1 MANGESQA
9 SYLTSGQMAEANG
22 VSRKALRVYRE
33 KGILEPHHVDPD
45 SDRTFYDI
53 RQSKKLDLVARL
65 QGMGMSLDEIKAIL
79 DARDVEVLRESLER
93 RVDALDEQ
101 IAILRQVR
109 QDARNAVQRCVLY
122 RNPPLVDQIM
132 IEQVAE
138 QRILSFPAPDLS
150 AHGLVPD
157 SAQEWEWVV
166 RSVKRE
172 LRDAGLPPSLFREIN
187 GMRSYGPEAYEAD
200 PHAVPRRD
208 RVFVLVDEVYG
219 DIWGRAEV
227 IPAGQQLVLYQDR
240 GYDENGI
247 CVSGASIARMLD
259 YMAAKHLVPCGAVR
273 EEVLFR
279 FSHLL
284 ETDDGAILSRVCIPV
299 ASHRAG

>member
-1 MANGESQA
+1 MAREEPQA
-9 SYLTSGQMAEANG
+9 YLTSGQMAEANG

-33 KGILEPHHVDPD
+33 KGILEPHHVGPD

-79 DARDVEVLRESLER
+79 DARGVEVLRESLER
-93 RVDALDEQ
+93 HVDALDRQ
-101 IAILRQVR
+101 IAALRQAR
-109 QDARNAVQRCVLY
+109 QDAQNAVQRCVLY
-122 RNPPLVDQIM
+122 RNPPLVNQIM
-132 IEQVAE
+132 IEQVTE
-138 QRILSFPAPDLS
+138 QRMLSFPVPDLS
-150 AHGLVPD
+150 GRDLAPD
-157 SAQEWEWVV
+157 SAQAGEWVV

-187 GMRSYGPEAYEAD
+187 GLRSYGPQAYEAD

-208 RVFVLVDEVYG
+208 RVFVFVDEVYG
-219 DIWGRAEV
+219 EIWDRAEV

-240 GYDENGI
+240 GYDENGV
-247 CVSGASIARMLD
+247 CVSSANIARMLD

-299 ASHRAG
+299 GSQRAG